1 MMYLLLLNKK
11 EVKNLKNSLQM
22 IQNKLYK
29 LKTKRKI
36 KNIKKFLL
44 KMVEKYTCTKK
55 NIIIQKI
62 NVKQRI
68 KYSLKTQIYFC
79 ANFK

>member
-1 MMYLLLLNKK
+1 
-11 EVKNLKNSLQM
+11 M
-22 IQNKLYK
+22 IQNKPYK

-44 KMVEKYTCTKK
+44 KMVEKYTFTRK

-62 NVKQRI
+62 KVKQRI
-68 KYSLKTQIYFC
+68 KSSLRTQIYIC

>member
-1 MMYLLLLNKK
+1 
-11 EVKNLKNSLQM
+11 
-22 IQNKLYK
+22 
-29 LKTKRKI
+29 
-36 KNIKKFLL
+36 
-44 KMVEKYTCTKK
+44 MVEKYTCTKK

-79 ANFK
+79 VNFK

>member
-1 MMYLLLLNKK
+1 
-11 EVKNLKNSLQM
+11 
-22 IQNKLYK
+22 
-29 LKTKRKI
+29 
-36 KNIKKFLL
+36 
-44 KMVEKYTCTKK
+44 MVEKYTCTKK